1 MKKIIAIFLPFMLLS
16 LCSCAA
22 FFTKIAEK
30 WIDGVAEM
38 MQDTQEIGY
47 VSGRFREHH
56 NRWPAT
62 QRELQE
68 FAKAQDIPFDW
79 ERYSHIHFKQRKD
92 GCVEVSMKYAPPKKG
107 VLATVLGNTE
117 QTTHVEV
124 SAGVGMNIR

>member
-1 MKKIIAIFLPFMLLS
+1 VKKIIATFLPLMLLS

-30 WIDGVAEM
+30 WIGGVAEM

-68 FAKAQDIPFDW
+68 FAKAQEIPFDW

-92 GCVEVSMKYAPPKKG
+92 GSVEVTMTYAPPRNG
-107 VLATVLGNTE
+107 EVTTVLRAPQKST
-117 QTTHVEV
+117 QVEV
-124 SAGVGMNIR
+124 SARIGTNSR